1 MLESLALEAS
11 APDDSLVRDDAG
23 RQSEEARELLHQ
35 LAVRDAPA
43 AGEVLQELRAEENQ
57 RAIDAGGLE

>member
-11 APDDSLVRDDAG
+11 APGDSLVRDDAVH
-23 RQSEEARELLHQ
+23 QSEEARELLNQ

-43 AGEVLQELRAEENQ
+43 AGEVLQELHAEENQ